1 MNELS
6 LPERLRSVAQ
16 NDYMIDEDYLDTGY
30 LLNTAAR
37 EIERLDQGWKAANH
51 TLYALRTERDGLRG
65 MLESTTSLLD
75 RCAERL
81 PDPVNL
87 KMVLQLAEWVLA
99 NVEGY
104 GPVPDFQK
112 SEDAIFD
119 LRGLLKGVAV

>member
-37 EIERLDQGWKAANH
+37 EIERLDRGWEAANH
-51 TLYALRTERDGLRG
+51 TLYALRTERDELRG

-87 KMVLQLAEWVLA
+87 KMVLQLAECEMA
-99 NVEGY
+99 NVEEY
-104 GPVPDFQK
+104 GTRDEVR
-112 SEDAIFD
+112 EHRDAISHV
-119 LRGLLKGVAV
+119 RGLLKGVAV